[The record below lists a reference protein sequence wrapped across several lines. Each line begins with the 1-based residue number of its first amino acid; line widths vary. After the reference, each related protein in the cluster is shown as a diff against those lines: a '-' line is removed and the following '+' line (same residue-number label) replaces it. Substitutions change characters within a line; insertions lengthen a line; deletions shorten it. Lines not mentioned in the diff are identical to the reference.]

1 MRLVP
6 LVLVLVAVQLNA
18 AERPFDYPVASRTAE
33 FKAVFTKVDY
43 TDSQREGTKVAI
55 KDRDGKTLFEHELE
69 RDVARN
75 AGWSHDSKFLV
86 STIAA
91 QCGNMFRV
99 PFRSVLIYAD
109 DRALYM
115 SFRAPAAGHVLHLQR
130 A

>member
-6 LVLVLVAVQLNA
+6 LVLALVAVQLNA
-18 AERPFDYPVASRTAE
+18 AERPLDYPVASRTAE
-33 FKAVFTKVDY
+33 FKAVFTKADY

-55 KDRDGKTLFEHELE
+55 NDGKTLFEHELE

-86 STIAA
+86 STIAP
-91 QCGNMFRV
+91 QCCNMFRV

>member
-1 MRLVP
+1 MHLVP
-6 LVLVLVAVQLNA
+6 LVLALVAVQLNA

-33 FKAVFTKVDY
+33 FKAVFTKADY

-86 STIAA
+86 STIAP
-91 QCGNMFRV
+91 QCCNMFRV
-99 PFRSVLIYAD
+99 PLRSVLIYCD
-109 DRALYM
+109 DPALYM
-115 SFRAPAAGHVLHLQR
+115 SFRAPAEAHV
-130 A
+130 